1 MNSTHKNI
9 QYSQYNNP
17 INRIKYMIRIP
28 TFGDVPYS
36 QVKGLKITIAYSAYE
51 RDNTKRQTKIG

>member
-1 MNSTHKNI
+1 
-9 QYSQYNNP
+9 
-17 INRIKYMIRIP
+17 MIRIP

-51 RDNTKRQTKIG
+51 RDNTKRETKIG